1 MSYEDG
7 AFVPRSEFDEL
18 HRDHQ
23 LLREQYEAQG
33 NRLAAIEKALGLH
46 ATENSVENADGLKNA
61 SVALSLPD
69 VLDTEVELTG
79 DELEQECSLR
89 IDMQV
94 RHAGVYDAAREKVSR
109 YNKLP
114 EPHQGW
120 RSDRKNEALFG
131 PAHTTIYREPLGNNG
146 KRDSIIDIA
155 YYPSLDD
162 AGTKFV
168 VSSFSAIHYANNSAL
183 RTSFKNGNP
192 NVLETVI
199 TTGLDKEMPLD
210 LIDAVFD
217 EKTPQAREILD
228 MLSKPQM
235 PAEEDCF
242 YNQGWNSSSNGSTYK
257 IKVDVDSLEVS
268 FVSSTTLKRK
278 NHDLYGC
285 TNHRTM
291 RYAYDPSQDVLL
303 PKSTL
308 QPGFPEHLTVD
319 QFKKTSDIIIATI
332 PQRD

>member
-1 MSYEDG
+1 MSYEDD

-18 HRDHQ
+18 YRDHQ
-23 LLREQYEAQG
+23 LLRAQHEALSD
-33 NRLAAIEKALGLH
+33 RLAAIEKALGLH
-46 ATENSVENADGLKNA
+46 ATENSVEIADDLKDT

-69 VLDTEVELTG
+69 ALDAEVELTG
-79 DELEQECSLR
+79 NELEQECSLR
-89 IDMQV
+89 IDMQT
-94 RHAGVYDAAREKVSR
+94 RHAGVYDAAREKISR

-114 EPHQGW
+114 DPHQGW
-120 RSDRKNEALFG
+120 RADKKNEALFG
-131 PAHTTIYREPLGNNG
+131 PAHTTTYREPLGNNG
-146 KRDSIIDIA
+146 NRDSIMDIA
-155 YYPSLDD
+155 YYPSLND

-217 EKTPQAREILD
+217 GKTPQAREILD

-235 PAEEDCF
+235 PSEEDCY
-242 YNQGWNSSSNGSTYK
+242 YNPAWDRSSDSSTYK

-268 FVSSTTLKRK
+268 FTSSTTLKRK

-285 TNHRTM
+285 TNHRIM
-291 RYAYDPSQDVLL
+291 IYAYDPSQGILS

-308 QPGFPEHLTVD
+308 QPGFPEHLTVE
-319 QFKKTSDIIIATI
+319 QFKKTSDILIATI
-332 PQRD
+332 PQKG